1 MSMNGL
7 CEDIKLVSYLF
18 WSWTQFSDGVT
29 DHQTFYPCQN
39 IIFICTHNELQIIL
53 LFIMEYTFLSNPI
66 CNHYDL
72 IINLEFYLLIKTAPG
87 KHSVAL
93 DRLNLCPI
101 HNKATWGI
109 KLNQKHNNIMHRN
122 LVAMSKYLRK
132 KINVQ

>member
-1 MSMNGL
+1 MNGL

-29 DHQTFYPCQN
+29 DHQTFYPCEN

-72 IINLEFYLLIKTAPG
+72 IINLEF
-87 KHSVAL
+87 
-93 DRLNLCPI
+93 
-101 HNKATWGI
+101 
-109 KLNQKHNNIMHRN
+109 
-122 LVAMSKYLRK
+122 
-132 KINVQ
+132 